1 LVGWKSRKFKLI
13 LIQKVVFGEI
23 EETDADSMKVLKEL
37 ETFGSSSGST
47 SKKCFI
53 EDCGEIIE

>member
-1 LVGWKSRKFKLI
+1 LVGWKSCKFKLI

-23 EETDADSMKVLKEL
+23 EETDADSMKEL